1 MKPVRLILM
10 PALANEPAPFLVIR
24 DGVPAERGT
33 LTPDQGVMPE
43 PMRTVAI
50 VPGTDV
56 TVRWLDLPVG
66 GAAQQRAAALW
77 LLKSELATSTDRM
90 IVALGPVPA
99 SGAPRLVAVTSAALL
114 QAWTDYLEAL
124 GVRADALIPD
134 ALTLP
139 EPGVDDALVSVAF
152 GAHTALRG
160 RGFAASVQA
169 DLLDLV
175 AGSRRIDPIL
185 DPGEVE
191 QALIDAALSPPVN
204 LLSARENPQ
213 GAGHGRWYRAG
224 GLAAALLISPL
235 VVLAAG
241 AVRDDLS
248 ARADTDR
255 AREEIARALPDLA
268 REPDPILALHRRI
281 RAAPPPGGVVG
292 ATAGLFAAVE
302 AVEGA
307 ELDLLIVDPEDGMK
321 ATLTHDN
328 HGDVQAIDGLM
339 RRAGLTLTETSTLED
354 RGRIVSDVTIT
365 GVR

>member
-1 MKPVRLILM
+1 MKPVRLILI
-10 PALANEPAPFLVIR
+10 PALAHEPAPFLVIR
-24 DGVPAERGT
+24 DGVPTERGM
-33 LTPDQGVMPE
+33 LTPDPAVPPE

-90 IVALGPVPA
+90 VVALGSGA
-99 SGAPRLVAVTSAALL
+99 SAGAPRLVAVTSTALL

-124 GVRADALIPD
+124 GVRADTLIPD

-139 EPGVDDALVSVAF
+139 EPAADDALVSVAF

-160 RGFAASVQA
+160 RGFAASVQP

-175 AGSRRIDPIL
+175 AGSRRIEPVIEPAD
-185 DPGEVE
+185 VE
-191 QALIDAALSPPVN
+191 RALIDAALSPPVN
-204 LLSARENPQ
+204 LLSARENAQ
-213 GAGHGRWYRAG
+213 GRDQRQWRRAG

-235 VVLAAG
+235 VVMAAG
-241 AVRDDLS
+241 AARDDLA
-248 ARADTDR
+248 ARTDIDR
-255 AREEIARALPDLA
+255 AHAEIARALPDLE
-268 REPDPILALHRRI
+268 RESDPVAALQRRM

-302 AVEGA
+302 SVEGA
-307 ELDLLIVDPEDGMK
+307 ELDLLIVEPEHGMK

-339 RRAGLTLTETSTLED
+339 RRAGLMLTETSTLED